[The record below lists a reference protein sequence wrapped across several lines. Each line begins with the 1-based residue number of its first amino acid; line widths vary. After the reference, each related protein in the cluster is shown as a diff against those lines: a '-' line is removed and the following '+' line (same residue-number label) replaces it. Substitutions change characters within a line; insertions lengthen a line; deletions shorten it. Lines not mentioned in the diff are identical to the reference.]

1 MGILGTLARSAR
13 SRIAIS
19 VALLATT
26 VCMMPQSEAR
36 SRHKSAHG
44 SNSQHSTKMSSKT
57 ASSSRHHG
65 RHHEKVTHHKIV
77 ASKPRYAYP
86 VDIFMNRPPEFDQSP
101 LSSDAAQRVRAAF
114 SNGLAD
120 SYPPAYLVRAGIVN
134 FYSLRGG
141 IFKRR
146 EPVKYVIVHS
156 TETGVPQD
164 ARHVIDSW
172 SGMGKRH
179 PGAQYVVDRD
189 GTIYESCDPELATV
203 HVNIFKTLPG
213 INNDNSIGIE
223 MCHAGSQTY
232 PPEQRAA
239 VTKLVS
245 YLQDRFHVLNE
256 NVVTHRYAQQ
266 GDHTDPVNFDFD
278 AFLATKDD
286 FHNNALAMKRSN
298 GNEEIVE
305 NDLPV
310 ASVYLEMHKA
320 LRPQDVMQRPMYSMK
335 QINDAEQRVDAYF
348 LQHDIRPNRGS
359 VVIEPAAN
367 NDLDESINRSTAL
380 SARTPK
386 GGASLRNEMELQPSN
401 AKAVQSELDNQ

>member
-1 MGILGTLARSAR
+1 MGILGVSDRGRFGRVSG
-13 SRIAIS
+13 AIS
-19 VALLATT
+19 MLALTLLL
-26 VCMMPQSEAR
+26 MPKTEAR
-36 SRHKSAHG
+36 THHKSKHI
-44 SNSQHSTKMSSKT
+44 SSSQHSSKSSGT
-57 ASSSRHHG
+57 ATSGRHHG
-65 RHHEKVTHHKIV
+65 RHHERATHHKIV

-101 LSSDAAQRVRAAF
+101 LASETAQRVRTAF
-114 SNGLAD
+114 NSGVAD
-120 SYPPAYLVRAGIVN
+120 SYPPGYLIRAGVVN

-141 IFKRR
+141 IFRRR

-189 GTIYESCDPELATV
+189 GTIYECCDPELATV

-213 INNDNSIGIE
+213 INNDNSVGIE

-278 AFLATKDD
+278 AFLATKDN
-286 FHNNALAMKRSN
+286 FHNQALAMKHSS
-298 GNEEIVE
+298 GPEEIVE

-320 LRPQDVMQRPMYSMK
+320 LRPQDVMQRRTYTTREIQS
-335 QINDAEQRVDAYF
+335 AEQRVDAYF
-348 LQHDIRPNRGS
+348 QQHEIKPNRGA
-359 VVIEPAAN
+359 VTIEPSTE
-367 NDLDESINRSTAL
+367 NDLQESVNRGTAL
-380 SARTPK
+380 SVRTPK
-386 GGASLRNEMELQPSN
+386 GGAALRSEMELAPSTAKPSQNEQP
-401 AKAVQSELDNQ
+401 E